1 MLEQTNILSPT
12 HRRALLDRLVSAC
25 LTLAAL
31 LVTGVFVWIVLDLA
45 SRGLAEIDWA
55 YLTEAPSNSGRAGG
69 ILPMI
74 QSTIVLLAV
83 CLAAVLPLGL
93 GAALLLGEF
102 GQTLPRLASA
112 LRSVLDI
119 LAGVP
124 SIVYGLFGNAMF
136 CKVLGMGFSLLS
148 GGLTLACMALPLF
161 VHTVASSLAKVPDE
175 LRHGAAALAFSRW
188 TTCRRILLPAA
199 LPGIIAGLILSTGRA
214 LAETAALIFTSG
226 YVERSPRSLMD
237 SGRAISVH
245 VYDLAMNVAG
255 GEARAAAAALV
266 LVVLLLVV
274 NAATVVVLRRW
285 SSKSV

>member
-1 MLEQTNILSPT
+1 VLEQTNIFSPI
-12 HRRALLDRLVSAC
+12 HRRALFDRLVSVC
-25 LTLAAL
+25 LTLGAL

-45 SRGLAEIDWA
+45 SRGLSEIDWA
-55 YLTEAPSNSGRAGG
+55 YLTETPSNAGRAGG
-69 ILPMI
+69 IWPMI
-74 QSTIVLLAV
+74 QSTIVLLGV
-83 CLAAVLPLGL
+83 CLVAVLPLGL

-102 GQTLPRLASA
+102 AQTLPRLASA
-112 LRSVLDI
+112 LRGILDV

-124 SIVYGLFGNAMF
+124 SIVYGLFGNAVF

-161 VHTVASSLAKVPDE
+161 VHTVASSLTRVPEE
-175 LRHGAAALAFSRW
+175 LRHGSAALALSRW

-199 LPGIIAGLILSTGRA
+199 LPGVIAGLILSTGRA

-226 YVERSPRSLMD
+226 YVDRSPRSLLD

-266 LVVLLLVV
+266 LVVLLLGV

-285 SSKSV
+285 SSTSV